1 MSLSGGYGK
10 ATLTVS
16 IINRYDLAQKEICV
30 ATSRKRHTARV
41 PQGLGS
47 RLLDE
52 LSRHGGT
59 GAASTLP
66 VLPDATDPLSADHFV
81 SMYRAAIE
89 QLEAQV
95 AQGDGHPPMR
105 KTEVDLMC
113 RCLLSCRS
121 LDEAIHCAIDF
132 CTMLHPRAGALSL
145 KATHLTATFCMDSL
159 RQRQSSAAC
168 LVDLTGLL
176 FYLQLFSWLIGQPL
190 KPDKVFLAHPL
201 REDASPFLGLFGAPV
216 AVGEPTYGFTFDADL
231 LTRPVLRQPAEL
243 APFLMDVPYRL
254 TGTLQDALSVSQQVY
269 GFLDAALA
277 REVPLPTLSEIATAL
292 GISEP
297 TLRRR
302 LAAQNTGYQ
311 ALREQCLRE
320 FAVRCLHTTNWS
332 MSRIA
337 GHLGFSDEASFRRAF
352 VRWTGQAPSHFRR
365 RQ

>member
-1 MSLSGGYGK
+1 M
-10 ATLTVS
+10 
-16 IINRYDLAQKEICV
+16 
-30 ATSRKRHTARV
+30 
-41 PQGLGS
+41 
-47 RLLDE
+47 DE
-52 LSRHGGT
+52 LNRHNGT
-59 GAASTLP
+59 NAPSAQP
-66 VLPDATDPLSADHFV
+66 ALPDATDSLSADHFV

-105 KTEVDLMC
+105 KNEVDLMC

-132 CTMLHPRAGALSL
+132 CAMLHPRAGALSL
-145 KATHLTATFCMDSL
+145 KSSDLAATFYMDSL

-176 FYLQLFSWLIGQPL
+176 FYLQLFSWLIRQPL
-190 KPDKVFLAHPL
+190 KPGRVFLAHPV

-216 AVGEPTYGFTFDADL
+216 AVGEPTYGLTFDAAL
-231 LTRPVLRQPAEL
+231 LTQPVLRQPAEL
-243 APFLMDVPYRL
+243 APFLVDVPFRL
-254 TGTLQDALSVSQQVY
+254 TGTFPDALSFAQQVY
-269 GFLDAALA
+269 GFLEAALA

-320 FAVRCLHTTNWS
+320 FAERCLRATNWS

-352 VRWTGQAPSHFRR
+352 VRWTGVAPSHFRR